1 MLCINKLSIK
11 ELLIMPS
18 SRIDKIGQNGNDGLH
33 YEELQMRFD
42 DYQMH
47 AHQFAVYE
55 DSSYPYMGLAEEA
68 GELIGKM
75 AKIKRGDKQSDYAGL
90 FKECGDVLWMLNE
103 ICVQNGF
110 SLSAVAAANLEK
122 LEDRKKRDQLK
133 GTGDNR

>member
-1 MLCINKLSIK
+1 MK
-11 ELLIMPS
+11 
-18 SRIDKIGQNGNDGLH
+18 SRIDIIGQNGNDGQH
-33 YEELQMRFD
+33 YEEHGMRFD
-42 DYQMH
+42 DYQMQ
-47 AHQFAVYE
+47 AHRFAEYQ
-55 DSSYPYMGLAEEA
+55 DSSYPYLGLAEEA

-110 SLSAVAAANLEK
+110 ALSAVASANLDK
-122 LEDRKKRDQLK
+122 LEDRRKRNKIK